1 MSKGKDLL
9 AEAIAEAKVVR
20 AAAIKN
26 ATKQLEENLTPSI
39 KEMLA
44 NKLEEEMDLN
54 EGNDEENI
62 DENANSGFKE
72 VKQKVNEEDNSDAD
86 DDADAADDDAA
97 DADAAADDA
106 DAAAD
111 DADAAADDADADADA
126 ADADADAA
134 DDDAADDD
142 TPLKDIT
149 LGDLKQI
156 VSDLVAAA
164 AAPAPGG
171 DMGADMDPGD
181 VEGAGDE
188 TAPGDPAASAQADP
202 NADALADPNADP
214 NADPAAGDDDDEI
227 DISEILREL
236 EEEEKNTGKK
246 DICPKCGQP
255 KGSAACKEMCKEN
268 KQNDEMPEN
277 QNGKEHHKEP
287 NENGPS
293 QDSELDEIKKEN
305 EDLKKENQEL
315 REGLA
320 KCNKVLK
327 DVNLLNSKLSVTSK
341 LLSRPNL
348 SESQK
353 ANIIKTI
360 DGAKSP
366 KEALALGK
374 TLVEG
379 LKNSRK
385 PINEHRGSAS
395 KPAGSS
401 TASKKTDNELIDEGM
416 VRRFQQLAG
425 IIKD

>member
-1 MSKGKDLL
+1 MGKAKNLL
-9 AEAIAEAKVVR
+9 EEAIAEAKVVR

-44 NKLEEEMDLN
+44 KKLEEELDLN
-54 EGNDEENI
+54 ENEEENLE
-62 DENANSGFKE
+62 ENSNSGFKE
-72 VKQKVNEEDNSDAD
+72 VKMNEAED
-86 DDADAADDDAA
+86 DDADADAEDADADAA

-106 DAAAD
+106 DAAAE
-111 DADAAADDADADADA
+111 DADADADA

-134 DDDAADDD
+134 DAAAEGDDEAADDE

-149 LGDLKQI
+149 LGDLKNI
-156 VSDLVAAA
+156 ISDLVAAA

-181 VEGAGDE
+181 VEGMGDE
-188 TAPGDPAASAQADP
+188 NPDAAVDALP
-202 NADALADPNADP
+202 ADAPADAPADGDAA
-214 NADPAAGDDDDEI
+214 ADPAAGDDEDEI

-236 EEEEKNTGKK
+236 EEEEKGNKEV
-246 DICPKCGQP
+246 CPKCGQP

-293 QDSELDEIKKEN
+293 QDSELDEVKKEN
-305 EDLKKENQEL
+305 EELKKENQEL
-315 REGLA
+315 KEGLQ
-320 KCNKVLK
+320 KCYNTLKEVNTLNTKLKV
-327 DVNLLNSKLSVTSK
+327 TTK
-341 LLSRPNL
+341 LLSKTGL
-348 SESQK
+348 TESQK
-353 ANIIKTI
+353 ANIIRTV
-360 DGAKSP
+360 DGAKNA
-366 KEALALGK
+366 KEAVALGK
-374 TLVEG
+374 TLLEG
-379 LKNSRK
+379 LKNTKKPLTEGRK
-385 PINEHRGSAS
+385 GSAS

-401 TASKKTDNELIDEGM
+401 TAPKKTENQMIDEGM
-416 VRRFQQLAG
+416 VYRFQQLAG

>member
-54 EGNDEENI
+54 EGDDEENI

-72 VKQKVNEEDNSDAD
+72 VKPKNAQKVNEEDDPDAD

-111 DADAAADDADADADA
+111 DADAAADDADADA
-126 ADADADAA
+126 ADADANAA

-202 NADALADPNADP
+202 AADAALADPNADP
-214 NADPAAGDDDDEI
+214 AAEDDDDEI

-236 EEEEKNTGKK
+236 EEEEKNANK
-246 DICPKCGQP
+246 DICPKCGKP

-268 KQNDEMPEN
+268 KVNDEMPEN

-293 QDSELDEIKKEN
+293 QDSELNEIKKEN

-379 LKNSRK
+379 LKNARK

>member
-1 MSKGKDLL
+1 MGKAKNLL
-9 AEAIAEAKVVR
+9 EEAIAEAKVVR

-44 NKLEEEMDLN
+44 KKLEEDLDLN
-54 EGNDEENI
+54 EGDEEESLE
-62 DENANSGFKE
+62 ENSNSGFKE
-72 VKQKVNEEDNSDAD
+72 VKPKGSVNEAEDDDTDANAD
-86 DDADAADDDAA
+86 DA
-97 DADAAADDA
+97 DADAADA

-134 DDDAADDD
+134 DAAAEGDDAAADDD

-149 LGDLKQI
+149 LGDLKNI
-156 VSDLVAAA
+156 ISDLVAAA

-181 VEGAGDE
+181 VEGMGDENPDAAVDALPADAPADAPAAGD
-188 TAPGDPAASAQADP
+188 AA
-202 NADALADPNADP
+202 
-214 NADPAAGDDDDEI
+214 ADPAAGDDEDEI

-236 EEEEKNTGKK
+236 EEEEKG
-246 DICPKCGQP
+246 I
-255 KGSAACKEMCKEN
+255 KEN

-293 QDSELDEIKKEN
+293 QDSELNEVKKEN
-305 EDLKKENQEL
+305 EELKKENQEL
-315 REGLA
+315 KEGLQ
-320 KCNKVLK
+320 KCYNTLKEVNTLNTKLKV
-327 DVNLLNSKLSVTSK
+327 TTK
-341 LLSRPNL
+341 LLSKTGL
-348 SESQK
+348 TESQK
-353 ANIIKTI
+353 ANIIRTV
-360 DGAKSP
+360 DGAKNA
-366 KEALALGK
+366 KEAVALGK
-374 TLVEG
+374 TLLEG
-379 LKNSRK
+379 LKNAKKPLTEGRK
-385 PINEHRGSAS
+385 GSAS

-401 TASKKTDNELIDEGM
+401 TAPKKTENQMIDEGM
-416 VRRFQQLAG
+416 VFRFQQLAG

>member
-54 EGNDEENI
+54 EGDDEENI

-72 VKQKVNEEDNSDAD
+72 VKPKNAQKVNEEDDPDAD

-188 TAPGDPAASAQADP
+188 VPAGDPAASANADP
-202 NADALADPNADP
+202 AADMPADP
-214 NADPAAGDDDDEI
+214 NADPAAEDDDEI

-236 EEEEKNTGKK
+236 EEEEKNAGK
-246 DICPKCGQP
+246 CPQCGHP

-268 KQNDEMPEN
+268 KVNDEMPEN

-293 QDSELDEIKKEN
+293 QDSELNEIKKEN

-320 KCNKVLK
+320 KCTKTLK
-327 DVNLLNSKLSVTSK
+327 DVNLLNSKLTITSK

-379 LKNSRK
+379 LKNARK